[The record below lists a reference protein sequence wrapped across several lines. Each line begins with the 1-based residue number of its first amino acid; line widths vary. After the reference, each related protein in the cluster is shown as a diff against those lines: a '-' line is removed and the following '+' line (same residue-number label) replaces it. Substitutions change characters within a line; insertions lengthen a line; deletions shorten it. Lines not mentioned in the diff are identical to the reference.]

1 MPAPDLKPIIVCVHG
16 AWQDTSCF
24 DIIRAQLST
33 YDYRSTA
40 VPLPSTGA
48 SNPSQQTHLE
58 DVIAI
63 RNTLEQ
69 LILVGEK
76 DALLV
81 LHSYGG
87 MPGCGAIKGLEK
99 STRKSIGGRGGIIG
113 CVFIAAILPLKGQS
127 LSDVLKDWEFPY
139 MTVEVGQYPLYSLD
153 QKTVIIPKPSLTFA
167 QLG

>member
-1 MPAPDLKPIIVCVHG
+1 MPTLDPKPTIVFVHG

-33 YDYRSTA
+33 YDYQSTA

-58 DVIAI
+58 DVTAI

-69 LILVGEK
+69 LILVGEN
-76 DALLV
+76 DVLLV

-87 MPGCGAIKGLEK
+87 IPGCGGIEGLDK
-99 STRKSIGGRGGIIG
+99 STRKSMGGRGGIVG
-113 CVFIAAILPLKGQS
+113 CVFIAAIMPLKGQS
-127 LSDVLKDWEFPY
+127 VSDVLKDWEFPY
-139 MTVEVGQYPLYSLD
+139 MTMEVSQYPLDSLD
-153 QKTVIIPKPSLTFA
+153 RGRI
-167 QLG
+167 